1 VAHQKNPSAPASV
14 VVQGMLN
21 AMNVSRFA
29 QRTGRLW
36 RRPAVTAVNS
46 LWQSAVPWAEPLNL
60 GWPEKK
66 AETEMSR
73 LEVLLALEMKDFVF
87 FMATWNSLNISHTKS
102 RIQVMA

>member
-1 VAHQKNPSAPASV
+1 MAHQKNPSAPASV

-73 LEVLLALEMKDFVF
+73 LEVLLALEM
-87 FMATWNSLNISHTKS
+87 
-102 RIQVMA
+102 